1 MANLKQQIKIYKKV
15 PGTLAMTFKDIENF
29 QNELTFSIPAKQEF
43 RRIPMRY
50 VVTMFEV
57 PNTLEGY
64 KKGLWSMD
72 ENDKEQVLEYAK
84 NEGLYFEEDGELDEA
99 SQETAYSAKKIA
111 EFLRLG
117 RMFQINEIIEKSNRS
132 QKSLLVTVAR
142 ENVDNLTTKIVD
154 TIEEGLQ
161 VSIKGD

>member
-1 MANLKQQIKIYKKV
+1 
-15 PGTLAMTFKDIENF
+15 MTFKDIDNF
-29 QNELTFSIPAKQEF
+29 QNELNFSIDSKQEF
-43 RRIPMRY
+43 RRIPLRY

-57 PNTLEGY
+57 PKTLEAY

-84 NEGLYFEEDGELDEA
+84 EEGLYFEEDGELDEA
-99 SQETAYSAKKIA
+99 KQEKTYSAKKIA

-117 RMFQINEIIEKSNRS
+117 RMSQVNEIIETGNRS
-132 QKSLLVTVAR
+132 QKSLLVTVGR
-142 ENVDNLTTKIVD
+142 EHVDNLTTKMVD